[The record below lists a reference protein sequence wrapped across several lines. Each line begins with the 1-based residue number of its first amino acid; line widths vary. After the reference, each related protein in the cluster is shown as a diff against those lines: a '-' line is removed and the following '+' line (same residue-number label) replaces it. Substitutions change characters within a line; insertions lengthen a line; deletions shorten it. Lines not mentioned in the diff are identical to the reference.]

1 MLFRSKK
8 NRESFRRFQE
18 THYQRG
24 YTLEEMKSF
33 VENSGLSLILVMDAE
48 THREPTEDS
57 ERIYVVAGKGRKAAE
72 ECNTGE
78 NR

>member
-1 MLFRSKK
+1 
-8 NRESFRRFQE
+8 
-18 THYQRG
+18 
-24 YTLEEMKSF
+24 MKSF

-57 ERIYVVAGKGRKAAE
+57 ERIYVVAGKGRKAVE